1 MYLLRSDFTC
11 LFIMKNIAT
20 DIKRI
25 GIRVLKISSDNL
37 LTIKVPND
45 EPMNDN
51 KKYLFLFTSVK
62 YPFKK

>member
-1 MYLLRSDFTC
+1 MYLLRSDLTC

-51 KKYLFLFTSVK
+51 TKYLFLFTSVK